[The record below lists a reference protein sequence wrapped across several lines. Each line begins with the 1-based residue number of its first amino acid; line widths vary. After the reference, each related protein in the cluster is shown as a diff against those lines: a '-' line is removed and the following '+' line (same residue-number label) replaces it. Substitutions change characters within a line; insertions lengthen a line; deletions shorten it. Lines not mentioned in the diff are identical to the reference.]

1 MHTAVE
7 TGACPSQALAGA
19 CHARTSPVTMQG
31 YPQHHARI
39 SSTPCEDILN
49 TMRGYPQHLARIS
62 STPREDILI
71 FFQTPN

>member
-1 MHTAVE
+1 MDIHSTPV
-7 TGACPSQALAGA
+7 CIQLWKLVPVHRRPWQV
-19 CHARTSPVTMQG
+19 HAMQG
-31 YPQHHARI
+31 YLL
-39 SSTPCEDILN
+39 SPCEDILN